1 MWRCISLTISKID
14 QPEKVLEYDD
24 NDGEIDGRPYIRV
37 FYGCPN
43 CGYCH
48 LIPYE
53 DRCPKCEKRLSW
65 TGVR

>member
-1 MWRCISLTISKID
+1 MTMSEID

-24 NDGEIDGRPYIRV
+24 SDGEIDGKKIIRV

-65 TGVR
+65 SGVR